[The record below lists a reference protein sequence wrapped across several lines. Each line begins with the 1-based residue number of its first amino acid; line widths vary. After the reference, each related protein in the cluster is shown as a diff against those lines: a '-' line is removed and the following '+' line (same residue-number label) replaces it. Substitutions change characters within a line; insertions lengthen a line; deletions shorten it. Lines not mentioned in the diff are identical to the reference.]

1 MNMDVDKWPF
11 VLNLTAIEAGCIMEA
26 LATKAAEDRSKAR
39 DLEYENNSLRNRT
52 ADLETRVRII
62 EQSIKKEDE

>member
-26 LATKAAEDRSKAR
+26 LATKATEDRRKAQ
-39 DLEYENNSLRNRT
+39 DLEYENNSLRNKT
-52 ADLETRVRII
+52 DDLEQRVREI
-62 EQSIKKEDE
+62 ELSITKEGK

>member
-11 VLNLTAIEAGCIMEA
+11 VLNLTAFEAGCIMEA
-26 LATKAAEDRSKAR
+26 LATKATEDRRKAQ

-52 ADLETRVRII
+52 TELESRVGKI
-62 EQSIKKEDE
+62 ERSLSEGK

>member
-26 LATKAAEDRSKAR
+26 LATKATEDRRKAQ
-39 DLEYENNSLRNRT
+39 DLEYENNSLCNRT
-52 ADLETRVRII
+52 TELESRVGKI
-62 EQSIKKEDE
+62 EMSLSEGR